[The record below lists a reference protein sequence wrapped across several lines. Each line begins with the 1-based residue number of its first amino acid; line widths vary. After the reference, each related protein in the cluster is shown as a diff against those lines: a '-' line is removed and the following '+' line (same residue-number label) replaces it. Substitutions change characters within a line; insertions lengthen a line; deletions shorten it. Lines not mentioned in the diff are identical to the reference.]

1 MQNCLGRFSKSST
14 FTSERNCPSRC
25 QFGGSFNYGGT
36 FKVFYF
42 LGRSFQ
48 LDRFISTQLYQSNQ
62 KYFIFVSVY
71 CGTWLLHIEVVHELV
86 DAVLPVEDV
95 DPGDGDVEHLR
106 HQLVALL
113 LVGVRAAVA
122 PPAVSLRFL
131 TRTSLGLTWD
141 CSTELLLKVIIT
153 MWKHAPEWIHSRP
166 VFCLIVVNTLIPDSA
181 PAFSCTFWALKHSI
195 GWIKYLN
202 ICHVMFCSWRKR
214 RGINIFYQSK
224 SAPPWRGSRWSQGSR
239 GPRSEC
245 GLSCSPRRPSPHS
258 YPASGTGPC
267 ISCSENIFVW
277 VRTRDSC

>member
-1 MQNCLGRFSKSST
+1 M
-14 FTSERNCPSRC
+14 
-25 QFGGSFNYGGT
+25 
-36 FKVFYF
+36 FYF

-48 LDRFISTQLYQSNQ
+48 LDRFISTFSTQLYQSNQ

-141 CSTELLLKVIIT
+141 CITELLLKVIIT
-153 MWKHAPEWIHSRP
+153 M
-166 VFCLIVVNTLIPDSA
+166 
-181 PAFSCTFWALKHSI
+181 
-195 GWIKYLN
+195 
-202 ICHVMFCSWRKR
+202 
-214 RGINIFYQSK
+214 
-224 SAPPWRGSRWSQGSR
+224 
-239 GPRSEC
+239 
-245 GLSCSPRRPSPHS
+245 
-258 YPASGTGPC
+258 
-267 ISCSENIFVW
+267 
-277 VRTRDSC
+277 